1 MADSSI
7 KTSGSVCSC
16 SPEGEMAV
24 EELQKTIKHHLLSF
38 LGRDPD
44 RASKRDLCK
53 AISYVMRDNLI
64 ERWIETQK
72 SYYDHHKKRV
82 YYLSLEFL
90 VGRSLGNSMINLGFE
105 GPLTEAVEQL
115 GYDLEE
121 IREEEED
128 AALGNGGLGRL
139 AACFLDSMATLGV
152 PGYGY
157 GIRYEYGL
165 FYQHL
170 IDGYQ
175 VETPDNWMRYGSPWE
190 FERPQYLHAINFYGR
205 ANTSTNGHGAINFYG
220 RVKTSKD
227 EDGKTRREWVD
238 TEVVMAMA
246 CDMLIPGYK
255 NDQAIN
261 MRLWTAKSSREFNL
275 SYFSEG
281 NYIAAVE
288 EKVRSETVSKVL
300 YPSDQVVE
308 GRELRLK
315 QQYFFVAATF
325 QDIMRRFKKK
335 NDNFDNFA
343 EKIAVQLNDTHPA
356 IAIPELMRLLVDVEG
371 LGWGRAWEISVNTF
385 AYTNHTLMPE
395 ALEIWPVE
403 LLENMLPRHM
413 EIIYKINH
421 FFLEEVAARYFG
433 DNDKLREMSII
444 GEGPVKEVRMAY
456 LAIVGSHSV
465 NGVAELHTELM
476 KTRIFNNFHNFYP
489 GRFNCK
495 TNGVTQ
501 RRWLLKC
508 NPGLAALISERI
520 GEGWITDLDQLR
532 RLEPLVDDPVFVRKW
547 IAVKQKNKVKLAEYI
562 RKVCCKIE
570 VSPDSMFDVQVK
582 RIHEYK
588 RQLLNVMHVIHLYH
602 RILAEPELDSVPR
615 TIIFAGKAAP
625 SYTMAK
631 LIIKLITSV
640 GAVINE
646 DPVVGGR
653 LKLVFVPNYGVSL
666 AEKIFP
672 ASDLSEQISTAGT
685 EASGTGNMKFALNGA
700 LTIGT
705 LDGANVEIMAEVG
718 AENIF
723 IFGMSAEEVACEKH
737 SPRRSPQEI
746 YLADPAIAE
755 VIDSIKDGRFSD
767 GDRELFKP
775 IIDTLLDPHDPYLLL
790 KDLESYLACQGEVE
804 RVYRDQQEWTR
815 RAILN
820 VARMGKFSSD
830 RTIREYARDIWG
842 IEVE

>member
-1 MADSSI
+1 MTDIIS
-7 KTSGSVCSC
+7 KTSGPVCSC

-24 EELQKTIKHHLLSF
+24 EELQKTISHHLLSF
-38 LGRDPD
+38 LGRDPN
-44 RASKRDLCK
+44 RASHRDLCK

-64 ERWIETQK
+64 ERWVETQK

-90 VGRSLGNSMINLGFE
+90 VGRSLGNSMINMGFQ

-115 GYDLEE
+115 GFDLEE
-121 IREEEED
+121 VREQEED

-139 AACFLDSMATLGV
+139 ASCFLDSMATLGV

-170 IDGYQ
+170 INGYQ

-205 ANTSTNGHGAINFYG
+205 VNTY
-220 RVKTSKD
+220 KD
-227 EDGKTRREWVD
+227 ENGKTCKEWLE

-246 CDMLIPGYK
+246 CDMLVPGYK

-261 MRLWTAKSSREFNL
+261 MRLWTAKASREFNL
-275 SYFSEG
+275 SFFSEG

-335 NDNFDNFA
+335 HDNFDDFS

-356 IAIPELMRLLVDVEG
+356 IAIPELMRLLVDIEG
-371 LGWGRAWEISVNTF
+371 LHWDHAWQISVDTF

-395 ALEIWPVE
+395 ALEAWPVE
-403 LLENMLPRHM
+403 MMEEMLPRHM

-421 FFLEEVAARYFG
+421 FFLQDVAARYLG
-433 DNDKLREMSII
+433 DSAKLSDMSII
-444 GEGPVKEVRMAY
+444 SEGSVKMVRMAH

-465 NGVAELHTELM
+465 NGVAELHAKLM
-476 KTRIFNNFHNFYP
+476 KSRIFNNFHHFYP

-508 NPGLAALISERI
+508 NPGLAALISGRI
-520 GEGWITDLDQLR
+520 GEGWVTDLDQLR
-532 RLEPLVDDPVFVRKW
+532 GLEPLANDPDFVREW
-547 IAVKQKNKVKLAEYI
+547 IAVKQGNKVKLAKYI
-562 RKVCCKIE
+562 STACEIE
-570 VSPDSMFDVQVK
+570 VAPDSMFDVQVK
-582 RIHEYK
+582 RLHEYK
-588 RQLLNVMHVIHLYH
+588 RQLLNVLHVIHLYY
-602 RILAEPELDSVPR
+602 RIQAKPDLDFVPR
-615 TIIFAGKAAP
+615 TVIFAGKAAP
-625 SYTMAK
+625 SYFMAK

-640 GAVINE
+640 GDVVNN
-646 DPVVGGR
+646 DPVVNGR
-653 LKLVFVPNYGVSL
+653 LKMVFVPNYGVSL

-705 LDGANVEIMAEVG
+705 LDGANVEIMDEVG

-723 IFGMSAEEVACEKH
+723 IFGMTAEEVAREKH

-746 YLADPAIAE
+746 YFGDPAVAE
-755 VIDSIKDGRFSD
+755 VIDGIKNGRFSD

-775 IIDTLLDPHDPYLLL
+775 IVASLLDPNDPYLLL
-790 KDLESYLACQGEVE
+790 KDLESYLICQNEVE
-804 RVYRDQQEWTR
+804 QVYRDQQEWTR

-842 IEVE
+842 VNLE